1 MAAVLVGQ
9 FHARDAEGRIYSVHE
24 FQESTPAVDG
34 SGPVTTYKLAI
45 GDRVNKVDD
54 NEFMLDRKST
64 RLNSSHVEISYAVFC
79 LKKKIKEYQV
89 FEMIGRGEEYDG
101 AGWKSA

>member
-9 FHARDAEGRIYSVHE
+9 FHARDAQGRIYSVHE

-54 NEFMLDRKST
+54 NEFLLVPTGVTLT
-64 RLNSSHVEISYAVFC
+64 REPQTAAV
-79 LKKKIKEYQV
+79 
-89 FEMIGRGEEYDG
+89 
-101 AGWKSA
+101 S

>member
-24 FQESTPAVDG
+24 FQESTPSADG
-34 SGPVTTYKLAI
+34 SGPATTYKLAI

-54 NEFMLDRKST
+54 NEFMLVQTGVTLT
-64 RLNSSHVEISYAVFC
+64 REPVTSVAS
-79 LKKKIKEYQV
+79 
-89 FEMIGRGEEYDG
+89 
-101 AGWKSA
+101 